1 MPIPVPGCFTKYEGA
16 LMKHNR
22 RQPKKRTSPSLL
34 KQINVVAGIDC
45 GSAEHFVAVPPERDP
60 KPIRSFR
67 SFTAD
72 LHRLADWLATCG
84 VTSIAMESTGVYW
97 IALKSSKPVASRSSW
112 STRATTQE
120 RCQRLRMAPGVQA
133 QRGVAPRKLSTR
145 SSHHRPSWLPPPP
158 RDSRSECGNCA

>member
-16 LMKHNR
+16 SDEAQSSSTQEADFSIPAEANQRECRWDRLR
-22 RQPKKRTSPSLL
+22 LGR
-34 KQINVVAGIDC
+34 
-45 GSAEHFVAVPPERDP
+45 AEHFVAVPPERDP

-97 IALKSSKPVASRSSW
+97 IALYEILEARGFQVLLVNARHVKNVPGRKSDVSDCEW
-112 STRATTQE
+112 
-120 RCQRLRMAPGVQA
+120 LRELHSVGLL
-133 QRGVAPRKLSTR
+133 RGRGCPAG
-145 SSHHRPSWLPPPP
+145 
-158 RDSRSECGNCA
+158 C